1 MSLGFL
7 EIRRLAEQLLEMR
20 LNGKHILAFCMH
32 IWDIV
37 LALFIFI
44 KHHKMIRARSAKMRA
59 LLEKLALCKFRP
71 KTFLACSQLRPTFG
85 EVTSVPFFARV
96 VFNV

>member
-20 LNGKHILAFCMH
+20 LNGKHFLAFCMH

-37 LALFIFI
+37 LALFIFTNHKIHIRSPI
-44 KHHKMIRARSAKMRA
+44 KTISVAHLSLMYPLARYINYGII
-59 LLEKLALCKFRP
+59 
-71 KTFLACSQLRPTFG
+71 T
-85 EVTSVPFFARV
+85 
-96 VFNV
+96 